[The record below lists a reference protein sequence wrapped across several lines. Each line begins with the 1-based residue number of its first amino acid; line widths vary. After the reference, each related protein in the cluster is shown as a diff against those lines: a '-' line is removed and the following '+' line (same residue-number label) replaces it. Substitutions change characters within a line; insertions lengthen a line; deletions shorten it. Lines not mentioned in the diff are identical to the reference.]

1 MNTHQG
7 FSLIEVLIALCL
19 ISTVSYGLLTQQRQI
34 TPLFQQM
41 THRTHA
47 LIEQAN
53 QTENNVL
60 HHSIKVAMHVET

>member
-19 ISTVSYGLLTQQRQI
+19 VSTVSYGLLTQQRQI

-41 THRTHA
+41 THRIQA

-53 QTENNVL
+53 QTENKAL
-60 HHSIKVAMHVET
+60 HHSIQAAMHVAT